1 MEERPPRRF
10 IIGAILIGV
19 SLALGKLVLIPIIFF
34 PGSDE
39 WRASMLIVYIFSWVI
54 LVIGIFMCGME
65 GYRFAKKVY
74 KDYQHRTITKVKH
87 HSKKAA
93 QKTVEVIASKARSG
107 LDKMRKKPDQPQ

>member
-1 MEERPPRRF
+1 MDEKPTKKF
-10 IIGAILIGV
+10 VIGAILVAV

-39 WRASMLIVYIFSWVI
+39 WRISMLIIYIFSWAI
-54 LVIGIFMCGME
+54 LVLGIYLCGME
-65 GYRFAKKVY
+65 GYRFVKRVY
-74 KDYQHRTITKVKH
+74 KDYQHRTITQVKH

-93 QKTVEVIASKARSG
+93 QKTVEVIASRARSR

>member
-1 MEERPPRRF
+1 MEEKPTKKF
-10 IIGAILIGV
+10 VIGAILIGA

-34 PGSDE
+34 PGSNE
-39 WRASMLIVYIFSWVI
+39 WRASMLIVYIFSWVV

-65 GYRFAKKVY
+65 GYRFVKKVY
-74 KDYQHRTITKVKH
+74 KDYQQKTISQVKH